1 MGNKLVLVFEANHIQ
16 KAVILVLTL
25 LIFIVSVLPSAH
37 GFSVGFYT
45 LTCPAAELI
54 VRDTVRSAT
63 ASDSNVPG
71 KLLHLLFHD
80 CFVQVSFCFYLP
92 ITIFHHSCSCI

>member
-1 MGNKLVLVFEANHIQ
+1 MGNKLVLVFEPNHLQ

-25 LIFIVSVLPSAH
+25 LIFIVSVFPSAQ
-37 GFSVGFYT
+37 GFSVGFYA

-54 VRDTVRSAT
+54 VRETVRTAT

-71 KLLHLLFHD
+71 KLLRLLFHD
-80 CFVQVSFCFYLP
+80 CFVQV
-92 ITIFHHSCSCI
+92 T